1 MHRFTAHAI
10 DRLTETASPSVTRGG
25 LESERSPVFIAGYAP
40 FTRWACRASGALLT
54 VSAHDVRRVPLAD
67 IGELVK
73 LGDGRWARYQQLEI
87 SGTGLSILVA
97 VELDE
102 RTQRL
107 LDAAEFGTALELDEV
122 RAEPRLDLA
131 DVGTPS
137 EVVASLH

>member
-1 MHRFTAHAI
+1 M
-10 DRLTETASPSVTRGG
+10 
-25 LESERSPVFIAGYAP
+25 
-40 FTRWACRASGALLT
+40 
-54 VSAHDVRRVPLAD
+54 PLAD

-107 LDAAEFGTALELDEV
+107 LDAAEFGSALELDEV
-122 RAEPRLDLA
+122 REEPQLEIA

-137 EVVASLH
+137 EVVASVH

>member
-1 MHRFTAHAI
+1 M
-10 DRLTETASPSVTRGG
+10 
-25 LESERSPVFIAGYAP
+25 
-40 FTRWACRASGALLT
+40 
-54 VSAHDVRRVPLAD
+54 AD

-73 LGDGRWARYQQLEI
+73 LGDGRWARYQQLEV

-122 RAEPRLDLA
+122 REEPRLEIA

-137 EVVASLH
+137 EVAASVH